1 MDLGDS
7 LPELS
12 NREEFDVLTVLC
24 CIQYGLELRQVC
36 LRIESDLILNR
47 DVERQ
52 STRGLLSWKRDQD
65 AMRLIQVLTGEIKK
79 GRSFLEYGGENP
91 LPNQGQINWQDSKLT
106 ASSPLMYIPLSPYV
120 G

>member
-1 MDLGDS
+1 MDLGNS

-12 NREEFDVLTVLC
+12 NREFDMLTVLC

-52 STRGLLSWKRDQD
+52 STRGCC
-65 AMRLIQVLTGEIKK
+65 
-79 GRSFLEYGGENP
+79 LESETKM
-91 LPNQGQINWQDSKLT
+91 Q
-106 ASSPLMYIPLSPYV
+106 
-120 G
+120 